1 MKSILSWLKTPYF
14 FNPSTKFKFK
24 ISLIFGLFVFVFLY
38 VFKPFTLSSYEVFL
52 LEYTAIIGVFT
63 FSGSFFMLYV
73 PPLIFKSYFKE
84 DSWNVGKNIF
94 LILISIVLIGI
105 LLWFFA
111 GSYKESKGVENI
123 SLPLFLLYSLL
134 VGAIPTFFSVYINEK
149 ITRVKR
155 EKRAQEITSYK
166 KEKLL
171 EKKNKL
177 KHSIT
182 IYSEN
187 KKESISF
194 NISDLVYVTSQGN
207 YASFFIKN
215 KTDSLKEDILRVTLS
230 KIEIQLENYPGIIRC
245 HKSYIVN
252 TSYIEDIFGN
262 ARGYLLK
269 SYLIPFNI
277 PVSRSFSKQS
287 LQSLLS

>member
-24 ISLIFGLFVFVFLY
+24 ISLIFGLFVFGFLY
-38 VFKPFTLSSYEVFL
+38 VFKPFTLSSYEKFL